1 MSDLIFECVA
11 PLRSFAFGSC
21 QERKLFP
28 IHCAPNRLGND
39 LSLQGA
45 PHLAL
50 AAMTIM
56 LLLPFCMMYRRD
68 LRVKRDTLLRQG
80 LLHGFCT
87 IITHSPQKYQQD
99 RTWCKVYPLGRTP
112 FNSTTKRF
120 RTKPVTAD
128 SNTGCSWG
136 HLLMILLESRKVLW
150 PMNFGSQT
158 EVDCPD
164 SRGKP

>member
-1 MSDLIFECVA
+1 MAARDEA

-87 IITHSPQKYQQD
+87 VLRSISRTEPGVKCTLLAEPPSTPPQRGSGPSLLQPTPTQ
-99 RTWCKVYPLGRTP
+99 VLGA
-112 FNSTTKRF
+112 FAHDTTR
-120 RTKPVTAD
+120 
-128 SNTGCSWG
+128 
-136 HLLMILLESRKVLW
+136 ES
-150 PMNFGSQT
+150 
-158 EVDCPD
+158 
-164 SRGKP
+164 